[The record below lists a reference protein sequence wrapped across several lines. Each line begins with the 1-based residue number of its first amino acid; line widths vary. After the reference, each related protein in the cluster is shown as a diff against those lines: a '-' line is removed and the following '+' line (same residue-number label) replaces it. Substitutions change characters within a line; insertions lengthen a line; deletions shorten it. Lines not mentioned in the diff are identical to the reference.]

1 MIRIMIT
8 PDTMFDW
15 WVMMV
20 RLFLAVA
27 MTIIIIYNHDALRP
41 YHTVL
46 VIPSLFHGHAAGWL
60 VEQHCTAQ
68 SQNSKPMHVLE
79 DTKKI
84 TILIPITS
92 YLYSCDLPHVV
103 SAISAQIMIN
113 ILGQGYHPFM
123 TPHHNHHPSKHP
135 NQQWQK
141 HALLGCFEVGPT
153 VVMPWVHA
161 SSIYLFPCKSW

>member
-1 MIRIMIT
+1 
-8 PDTMFDW
+8 
-15 WVMMV
+15 MV

-92 YLYSCDLPHVV
+92 YLYSCDLPHVA
-103 SAISAQIMIN
+103 AISN
-113 ILGQGYHPFM
+113 IPGQGYHQFM
-123 TPHHNHHPSKHP
+123 PPNHNRHLSEHP
-135 NQQWQK
+135 
-141 HALLGCFEVGPT
+141 
-153 VVMPWVHA
+153 
-161 SSIYLFPCKSW
+161 